1 MSMDPHTHA
10 LIERAKRAPS
20 VSAEEELECIRAWQT
35 NKDRRAAGRIV
46 EANARHVVYTAL
58 KFKNYGI
65 PVNDLISDGY
75 FGLLK
80 ALDRFDEQR
89 GVRFSTY
96 AGYWIRAQI
105 IGCVLS
111 SWSVISGPRNALTSR
126 MFFRLRRQRALLGNL
141 TQDDPSAGDTVTTR
155 LAQEFGVSEQRMQDM
170 LHQLDN
176 RGLSLDARD
185 PVLGTTLLDELE
197 SDTNQEQQLSSE
209 QARERLERVV
219 DRTRPRLDPRETF
232 ILERRLMADPEDRL
246 SLGDISTHFGVS
258 RERVRQI
265 EVRARA
271 RLQDEARREAPE
283 LSADDGTAA
292 DVRAA

>member
-1 MSMDPHTHA
+1 
-10 LIERAKRAPS
+10 
-20 VSAEEELECIRAWQT
+20 
-35 NKDRRAAGRIV
+35 
-46 EANARHVVYTAL
+46 
-58 KFKNYGI
+58 
-65 PVNDLISDGY
+65 
-75 FGLLK
+75 
-80 ALDRFDEQR
+80 
-89 GVRFSTY
+89 
-96 AGYWIRAQI
+96 
-105 IGCVLS
+105 
-111 SWSVISGPRNALTSR
+111 
-126 MFFRLRRQRALLGNL
+126 MFFRLRRQRALLANV
-141 TQDDPSAGDTVTTR
+141 TQDEPSAGDTVATR

-197 SDTNQEQQLSSE
+197 SDTNQEQELSSE

-246 SLGDISTHFGVS
+246 SLGDISAHFGVS

-283 LSADDGTAA
+283 LSADHGAA
-292 DVRAA
+292 AGARAA